1 MAATQRRDGP
11 RPAPQQGARR
21 AQCGDS
27 GVSNRG
33 AKDTKSKGRTAF
45 PWRCLHD
52 SSREGKRGGG
62 VHGREGRASRAGPGD
77 PDRLRKGASHTAG
90 RAPKS
95 AFAAGVQR
103 ASLSESA
110 VPGFRWLDLQF
121 FHFAIVKS
129 DGNPVETTPPV
140 SNSVFSQAGHMV
152 RHPPVTLGSAG
163 AAAPLA
169 PEGVSAQMDNPA
181 PCSLVA
187 RAEPDACRLGGHR
200 HARLTTGG
208 PVSRGASVIM
218 VTPPRNEAQ
227 GHRAY
232 SAKVCIKSCT

>member
-1 MAATQRRDGP
+1 MCRQWRFKQGSQRHKVQR
-11 RPAPQQGARR
+11 Q
-21 AQCGDS
+21 
-27 GVSNRG
+27 N
-33 AKDTKSKGRTAF
+33 
-45 PWRCLHD
+45 CLPLALSASD

-62 VHGREGRASRAGPGD
+62 VHGREGRAGRAGPGD

-152 RHPPVTLGSAG
+152 RHPPVTLGSGG

-187 RAEPDACRLGGHR
+187 WAEPDACRLGGHR